1 MHNVNSIL
9 WLVDDDGG
17 LNVFVLTLLLRSFL
31 NNFTLQCSHAKRVV
45 LE

>member
-1 MHNVNSIL
+1 MYNVNSIL
-9 WLVDDDGG
+9 RFVDDGG
-17 LNVFVLTLLLRSFL
+17 LNVFVLTLLRSFL